1 MEWFMKALKKYAV
14 FQGRAQRKEYWYYIL
29 FFVLFAIVV
38 SLVENALGLAD
49 PETGSGPLSLV
60 YSLALLVPSIA
71 VAVRRLHDTGRSGWW
86 ILIGLIPVVGAIVL
100 IVFYVFDSEPGD
112 NEYGPN
118 PKGVAA

>member
-38 SLVENALGLAD
+38 SLVENTLGLAD

>member
-1 MEWFMKALKKYAV
+1 MEWFMKALKQYAV

-29 FFVLFAIVV
+29 FFILFAIVV
-38 SLVENALGLAD
+38 AIVESALGLTD
-49 PETGSGPLSLV
+49 PEMGSGPLSLV

>member
-14 FQGRAQRKEYWYYIL
+14 FEGRAQRKEYWFYIL
-29 FFVLFAIVV
+29 FFILFAIVV
-38 SLVENALGLAD
+38 SLAENALGLAD

-86 ILIGLIPVVGAIVL
+86 ILIGLIPVAGAIVL

-112 NEYGPN
+112 NQYGPN
-118 PKGVAA
+118 PKGVPA